1 MIKIHC
7 LMSCLCEII
16 KRRSEVDHRP
26 FYFGVW
32 DAPFALS
39 EAGGLAY
46 HAESL
51 SHQPLLDQYE
61 RMFGLTVRPWH
72 DPRATKEANRETLLR
87 LLEDKPEHRYIMV
100 MLDMC
105 QLPGRE
111 TKANLSP
118 FPHYL
123 MVSKTADE
131 DRWFV
136 FDPDFRWEGE
146 ADKRDVLAAI
156 AALEDGAGYVI
167 DAERIVSP
175 SLETVDRW
183 FVDTFRPDVNP
194 LTAQVRAIL
203 RRAEADSEG
212 AGLGVLLEQLGQL
225 KVLAVRKYGY
235 EYALMYFQD
244 TLGYSRDHFLRWAN
258 QIEDLAQGY
267 STAQYMSV
275 KLAMTG
281 NRALLPVLYDN
292 LDEVDA
298 IEREIK
304 EEIGRQHEAWR
315 AAVLSPSTRVPA
327 PAEGGRA
334 G

>member
-32 DAPFALS
+32 DAPFAVS
-39 EAGGLAY
+39 KAGGLAY
-46 HAESL
+46 HDEAL

-61 RMFGLTVRPWH
+61 RMFGLKVRNWY
-72 DPRATKEANRETLLR
+72 DRQATKETNLTTLLS
-87 LLEDKPEHRYIMV
+87 LLEDKPEHRYILV

-105 QLPGRE
+105 LLPGRE
-111 TKANLSP
+111 TKANLST

-123 MVSKTADE
+123 MVSKTANE
-131 DRWFV
+131 NRWFV

-146 ADKRDVLAAI
+146 ADKSDVLAAI
-156 AALEDGAGYVI
+156 SGLEDGAGYLI
-167 DAERIVSP
+167 DADQIAAPDLSM
-175 SLETVDRW
+175 VDRW
-183 FVDTFRPDVNP
+183 FADTFKLGYNP
-194 LTAQVRAIL
+194 LTEQVRAIV
-203 RRAEADSEG
+203 RKAEADEQG
-212 AGLGVLLEQLGQL
+212 AGVGVLLEQLKQL

-267 STAQYMSV
+267 STAHYMSV

-281 NRALLPVLYDN
+281 NHALLPVLYDN
-292 LDEVDA
+292 LNEVDA

-304 EEIGRQHEAWR
+304 EEIHRQYEAWR
-315 AAVLSPSTRVPA
+315 EVALQPSVAEVVT
-327 PAEGGRA
+327 EGGRT